1 MTELAPRFSE
11 PADGYRKSVNPHR
24 LDHLAFYVADPPEV
38 ARNLLARLPFRVIE
52 ETDEF
57 ILVGRSPELGKLTL
71 FRAPGPRERGSLVNI
86 GIGIPCA
93 TASTT
98 LVAGEGLDIELVPSA
113 SDGEVDISHIALR
126 VPDPVKSVRT
136 WLAFGFERAGTVGP
150 AERVRLGSTYL
161 VLHPGPVDQAR
172 RPLLNHL
179 GLLVESIDETKRA
192 VANLGFEVE
201 REVEGE
207 ESFALFVCGP
217 DGVEVEYIEHKP
229 SFALA

>member
-1 MTELAPRFSE
+1 MRPQ
-11 PADGYRKSVNPHR
+11 R
-24 LDHLAFYVADPPEV
+24 LDHLALYVADPPGV
-38 ARNLLARLPFRVIE
+38 ARTLLSRLPFRVIE

-57 ILVGRSPELGKLTL
+57 VLVGRSPELGKLTL
-71 FRAPGPRERGSLVNI
+71 FRAPGPRERGSLVNV

-98 LVAGEGLDIELVPSA
+98 LVAGEGLDLELVPSA
-113 SDGEVDISHIALR
+113 PDGDVDISHIALR

-161 VLHPGPVDQAR
+161 VLHPGPVVETR

-179 GLLVESIDETKRA
+179 GLLVESVDETRRV
-192 VANLGFEVE
+192 VANLGFEIE
-201 REVEGE
+201 REVEGD

-229 SFALA
+229 SFAFA

>member
-1 MTELAPRFSE
+1 
-11 PADGYRKSVNPHR
+11 VNPQR
-24 LDHLAFYVADPPEV
+24 LDHLALYVADPEEV
-38 ARNLLARLPFRVIE
+38 ARTLLSRLPFKVIE

-57 ILVGRSPELGKLTL
+57 VLVGRSPELGKLTL
-71 FRAPGPRERGSLVNI
+71 FRAPGPRDRGTLVNI

-98 LVAGEGLDIELVPSA
+98 LVAGEGLDLELVPSA
-113 SDGEVDISHIALR
+113 ADGEVDISHVALR

-136 WLAFGFERAGTVGP
+136 WLALGFERAGTLGP

-161 VLHPGPVDQAR
+161 VLHPGPAEETR

-179 GLLVESIDETKRA
+179 GLLVESIDETRRA
-192 VANLGFEVE
+192 AANLGFEIE
-201 REVEGE
+201 KEVEGD
-207 ESFALFVCGP
+207 ESFALFLRGP
-217 DGVEVEYIEHKP
+217 DDVEVEYIEHKP

>member
-1 MTELAPRFSE
+1 MRPQ
-11 PADGYRKSVNPHR
+11 R
-24 LDHLAFYVADPPEV
+24 LDHLALYVADPQAV
-38 ARNLLARLPFRVIE
+38 TQNLLSRLPFRVIE

-57 ILVGRSPELGKLTL
+57 VLVGRSPELGKLTL
-71 FRAPGPRERGSLVNI
+71 FRAPGPRERGSLVNV

-98 LVAGEGLDIELVPSA
+98 LVAGEGLDLELVPSA
-113 SDGEVDISHIALR
+113 PDGDIDISHIALR

-161 VLHPGPVDQAR
+161 VLHPGPVDETR

-179 GLLVESIDETKRA
+179 GLLVESADETRRA
-192 VANLGFEVE
+192 AANLGFEIE
-201 REVEGE
+201 REVEGD
-207 ESFALFVCGP
+207 ESLALFVCGP

-229 SFALA
+229 SFAFA

>member
-1 MTELAPRFSE
+1 M
-11 PADGYRKSVNPHR
+11 NPQR
-24 LDHLAFYVADPPEV
+24 LDHLALYVADPEDV
-38 ARNLLARLPFRVIE
+38 AGTLLSRLPFRVIE

-57 ILVGRSPELGKLTL
+57 VLVGRSPELGKLTL
-71 FRAPGPRERGSLVNI
+71 FRAPGPRDRGALVNI

-98 LVAGEGLDIELVPSA
+98 LVAGEGLDLELVPSA
-113 SDGEVDISHIALR
+113 ADGEVDISHVALR
-126 VPDPVKSVRT
+126 VPDPVRSVRS
-136 WLAFGFERAGTVGP
+136 WLALGFERAGTVGP

-161 VLHPGPVDQAR
+161 VLHPGPVEETE

-179 GLLVESIDETKRA
+179 GLLVESIDETRRA
-192 VANLGFEVE
+192 VANLGFEIE
-201 REVEGE
+201 KEVEGD

-217 DGVEVEYIEHKP
+217 DDVEVEYIEHKP